1 MEYMKK
7 NPEILAILVVYF
19 VQGALGLSRLAISFY
34 MKDKLQLTPADM
46 ANIGGITTLPWVIK
60 PLYGFLSD
68 GFPLFGYRRRSYLL
82 AAGIIGSLSW
92 LAMGADMARDS
103 ASLVLLTVFGSASV
117 AVSDVVI
124 DSVVVERSRD
134 GQADGG
140 IYRAYVGVVLHL
152 VVSYRPT
159 LVAPSSAHKSPG
171 FHHNCC
177 FSVDICLCAG
187 HQGKPRG

>member
-1 MEYMKK
+1 M
-7 NPEILAILVVYF
+7 YF

-103 ASLVLLTVFGSASV
+103 ASLVLP
-117 AVSDVVI
+117 
-124 DSVVVERSRD
+124 D
-134 GQADGG
+134 GIWLG
-140 IYRAYVGVVLHL
+140 ICR
-152 VVSYRPT
+152 
-159 LVAPSSAHKSPG
+159 
-171 FHHNCC
+171 
-177 FSVDICLCAG
+177 
-187 HQGKPRG
+187 GK